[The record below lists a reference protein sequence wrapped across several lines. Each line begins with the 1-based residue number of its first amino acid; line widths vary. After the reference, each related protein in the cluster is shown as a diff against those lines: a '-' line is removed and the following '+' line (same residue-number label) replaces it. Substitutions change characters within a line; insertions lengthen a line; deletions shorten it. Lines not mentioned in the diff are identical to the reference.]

1 MPNWV
6 DTIMTIHGNSD
17 DLRSFMEKAARPYT
31 TYFKGQFIEP
41 GVWDKDA
48 IDEKIHDEPLSFM
61 NFVSPTDTETYYQN
75 QRELNHAVAA
85 ERWRRGVH
93 NDDPCQHPTTCINTA
108 GHTNKDDQ
116 NWYYWNVNNW
126 GTKWDACNVEVT
138 SDDLKFGSLEYRF
151 STAWSPAENAFRAM
165 VQQHPELFFH
175 FYNVEE
181 QGWGVEYEGY
191 DGKLH
196 ETNNWDIPD
205 SDQD

>member
-48 IDEKIHDEPLSFM
+48 IDEKVHDEPLSFM
-61 NFVSPTDTETYYQN
+61 NFVSPTNTETYYQN
-75 QRELNHAVAA
+75 QLELSHG
-85 ERWRRGVH
+85 GV
-93 NDDPCQHPTTCINTA
+93 PA
-108 GHTNKDDQ
+108 KRTNEDNE
-116 NWYYWNVNNW
+116 NWYYWNINNW
-126 GTKWDACNVEVT
+126 GTKWDACNVEVN

-165 VQQHPELFFH
+165 VQQHPKLSFY

-191 DGKLH
+191 DGKLY
-196 ETNNWDIPD
+196 ETNNWDIPN